1 MILIALL
8 AVLIP
13 LFLLGIL
20 NMSAR
25 SGMTISAI
33 IVALTGY
40 FFLEY
45 PKRCTPCFY
54 LTRYA

>member
-33 IVALTGY
+33 IVALT
-40 FFLEY
+40 
-45 PKRCTPCFY
+45 
-54 LTRYA
+54 